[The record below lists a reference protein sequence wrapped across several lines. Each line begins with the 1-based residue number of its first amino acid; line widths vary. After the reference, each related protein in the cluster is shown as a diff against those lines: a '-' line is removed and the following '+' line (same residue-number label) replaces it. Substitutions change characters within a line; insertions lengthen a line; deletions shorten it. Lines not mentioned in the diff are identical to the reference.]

1 MSSQATSQELYADEL
16 VLRLFKAQEARP
28 ESLADLDFAALSP
41 FQRSLLVM
49 VGLVTQFI
57 EAYRLEPVKV
67 LMLSQEPEKLA
78 EADRWLDAE
87 PGAPLVHRRVLLRGE
102 DSGEPFVY
110 GEAWI
115 LPERL
120 PEFVQRGIEREEKGL
135 GRLLIDGRVEF
146 HGELMWCGV
155 EKLDEG
161 LPESLAYL
169 SRRPLISRTYR
180 FVSNELPLMRI
191 TERFPMEEAPTGGPE
206 RRDEVGTRSER
217 RSRTEGRSRT
227 EECS

>member
-1 MSSQATSQELYADEL
+1 MSSQVTSPGPFADEL
-16 VLRLFKAQEARP
+16 VFRLFKAQEARP
-28 ESLADLDFAALSP
+28 ADMADLDFAALSP

-67 LMLSQEPEKLA
+67 LMLSQEPGQLSM
-78 EADRWLDAE
+78 ADEWLDAE
-87 PGAPLVHRRVLLRGE
+87 AGAPFVHRRVLLRGE

-120 PEFVQRGIEREEKGL
+120 PEFVQRGIEREEEGL
-135 GRLLIDGRVEF
+135 GRLLIEGRVEF
-146 HGELMWCGV
+146 HGELLWCGV

-161 LPESLAYL
+161 LPESLAHL
-169 SRRPLISRTYR
+169 RRQPFISRTYR
-180 FVSNELPLMRI
+180 FLSNEVPLMRI
-191 TERFPMEEAPTGGPE
+191 TERFPMEEAPTE
-206 RRDEVGTRSER
+206 RHNVE
-217 RSRTEGRSRT
+217 SR
-227 EECS
+227 